1 MPSQNQFV
9 RLTVSVQFTNRLLEE
24 WRISTRRLQCI
35 ICCGLVFALT
45 NTAAQLPFRD
55 APTILD
61 VTVEGRPL
69 REELGGSTTASGA
82 GLWLRN
88 DTLFS
93 ARFAGVERYIAFKLI
108 ANDEWKPYSL
118 AIVPINIT
126 SSAVSADGQ
135 YIALGYEG
143 GSIEIS
149 TDGGQSFLAVES
161 PTQHNVNAIAV
172 NSKGSVAFGRV
183 PEGDLFVSSDHGT
196 TWIREELPKL
206 INDSTYHAL
215 HGLKFDTHDILS
227 FVTAV
232 IPQAGQHVL
241 KVFFRR
247 QEAEWKSVE
256 VANASRA
263 FFTDSSSLYVSTLK
277 RIPGR
282 VDDTGFTE
290 LVKVDTRTGQ
300 IDTAFSFVKE
310 DDLSTISSVWASTR
324 HRLTMATTS
333 SSLYSLIGTAWY
345 QERVQ
350 LPSYGPMRLFVEISN
365 SDVYAVAGTH
375 VIRMRL
381 SPVLSVP
388 RYIAVP
394 DDSGAVLKDGR
405 LASGSVVYD
414 ILGRVVHINYAHEPA
429 FWQPPTSGMY
439 FVVDLKTGRVL
450 SRVY

>member
-1 MPSQNQFV
+1 M
-9 RLTVSVQFTNRLLEE
+9 
-24 WRISTRRLQCI
+24 
-35 ICCGLVFALT
+35 
-45 NTAAQLPFRD
+45 
-55 APTILD
+55 
-61 VTVEGRPL
+61 
-69 REELGGSTTASGA
+69 
-82 GLWLRN
+82 
-88 DTLFS
+88 
-93 ARFAGVERYIAFKLI
+93 
-108 ANDEWKPYSL
+108 PYSI
-118 AIVPINIT
+118 ATVTMSIT
-126 SSAVSADGQ
+126 SFAVSADGR

-149 TDGGQSFLAVES
+149 TDGGQSFLVVES

-206 INDSTYHAL
+206 LNDSTYHAL

-232 IPQAGQHVL
+232 IPKAGQHVL

-247 QEAEWKSVE
+247 QGAEWESVE
-256 VANASRA
+256 VANANRA

-300 IDTAFSFVKE
+300 VDTAFSFVKE
-310 DDLSTISSVWASTR
+310 DDLSPINTVWASTR
-324 HRLTMATTS
+324 HRLTMAIAGKI
-333 SSLYSLIGTAWY
+333 LYTLTGTAWY

-350 LPSYGPMRLFVEISN
+350 LPSYGSMRLFVEVSN
-365 SDVYAVAGTH
+365 SDVYAVAGTY
-375 VIRMRL
+375 VIRLRL

-388 RYIAVP
+388 RYLNAS
-394 DDSGAVLKDGR
+394 DDSGAVLEDGR
-405 LASGSVVYD
+405 LAPGSVVYD
-414 ILGRVVHINYAHEPA
+414 ILGRVVHTNYAPEPA
-429 FWQPPTSGMY
+429 FWQPATSGLY
-439 FVVDLKTGRVL
+439 FVADSKTGRVQ

>member
-9 RLTVSVQFTNRLLEE
+9 RHTVSVRFTKRLLEG
-24 WRISTRRLQCI
+24 RHVPTRRLLYI

-45 NTAAQLPFRD
+45 NTVAQLPYRD
-55 APTILD
+55 TPTILD

-69 REELGGSTTASGA
+69 REELGLSSTASGA

-93 ARFAGVERYIAFKLI
+93 ARFAGVERYIAFKRLGD
-108 ANDEWKPYSL
+108 ATWMPYSI
-118 AIVPINIT
+118 ATVTMSIT
-126 SSAVSADGQ
+126 SFAVSADGR

-149 TDGGQSFLAVES
+149 TDGGQSFLVVES

-206 INDSTYHAL
+206 LNDSTYHAL

-232 IPQAGQHVL
+232 IPKAGQHVL

-247 QEAEWKSVE
+247 QGAEWESVE
-256 VANASRA
+256 VANANRA

-300 IDTAFSFVKE
+300 VDTAFSFVKE
-310 DDLSTISSVWASTR
+310 DDLSPINTVWASTR
-324 HRLTMATTS
+324 HRLTMAIAGKI
-333 SSLYSLIGTAWY
+333 LYTLTGTAWY

-350 LPSYGPMRLFVEISN
+350 LPSYGSMRLFVEVSN
-365 SDVYAVAGTH
+365 SDVYAVAGTY
-375 VIRMRL
+375 VIRLRL

-388 RYIAVP
+388 RYLNAS
-394 DDSGAVLKDGR
+394 DDSGAVLEDGR
-405 LASGSVVYD
+405 LAPGSVVYD
-414 ILGRVVHINYAHEPA
+414 ILGRVVHTNYAPEPA
-429 FWQPPTSGMY
+429 FWQPATSGLY
-439 FVVDLKTGRVL
+439 FVADSKTGRVQ